1 MVPKV
6 TAVFLAATVGTL
18 PLRAADPIPAKPL
31 EVRLDTGALN
41 VPAGSVSLADPAFG
55 GTLNA
60 ARLPAIPW
68 SQLTN
73 TPNTVTGYGLTIGV
87 GDLPT
92 IPAAKTSGFAASAT
106 TDTTNAGNISSG
118 TLPVARLPIL
128 NQNTTGTAANV
139 TGVVALANGGT
150 GAGTPAQALAKLGGA
165 PAPVITSLAYAAT
178 ITPTAGSAPAVVNL
192 GTLTGNLAVA
202 APTAAPYDG
211 QTLTFRFVQDAAGGR
226 VITWNAAYV
235 FPLASPA
242 TSLPTGAGNRFEIT
256 FGYCA
261 ADATWRA
268 RGVAGPY

>member
-1 MVPKV
+1 M
-6 TAVFLAATVGTL
+6 
-18 PLRAADPIPAKPL
+18 RAADPVPAKPL
-31 EVRLDTGALN
+31 EIRLDTGTLN
-41 VPAGSVSLADPAFG
+41 VPAGSVSLSDPAFG

-92 IPAAKTSGFAASAT
+92 IPATKTSGFAASAT
-106 TDTTNAGNISSG
+106 TDTTNASNISSG
-118 TLPVARLPIL
+118 ILSAARVPTL

-150 GAGTPAQALAKLGGA
+150 GAATPSQALANLGGA
-165 PAPVITSLAYAAT
+165 PATVITSLAYAAT
-178 ITPTAGSAPAVVNL
+178 INPNAGRSPAVANV
-192 GTLTGNLAVA
+192 GTLTGNLTVA
-202 APTAAPYDG
+202 APAGTPYDG
-211 QTLTFRFVQDAAGGR
+211 QTLTFRFVQDATGGR
-226 VITWNAAYV
+226 TIAWNAAYV

-242 TSLPTGAGNRFEIT
+242 SALPTGAGNRFEIT